1 MEERATAFRQ
11 RKLSSLV
18 YDDDEVEE
26 LWAAVDSGNFGQVR
40 KLSRGELELDRVYG
54 DRAFNFLWQAGFK
67 NHLDIVRELIRAGA
81 DVNWRQPSTGD
92 TLLMFAVKMQKEELV
107 CTLLEECDPPSDV
120 NLPNSCFEIPLH
132 AAVDAGNVDLVQILL
147 QSRAKIN
154 FKNVDGDTP
163 LHYAVKHDNK
173 EIASILLDSGC
184 RSDIANDKGLTCLH
198 LAAMGNNMDL
208 VQLLV
213 KAGCDANARDK
224 AKKFPQDYATD
235 QAIVDYLDMQP
246 AMD

>member
-1 MEERATAFRQ
+1 MGERATAFRQ

-18 YDDDEVEE
+18 YDEDEVEE
-26 LWAAVDSGNFGQVR
+26 LWAAVDSGNFGKVR
-40 KLSRGELELDRVYG
+40 KLSRGELELDRVYAG
-54 DRAFNFLWQAGFK
+54 KAFNFLWQAGLK

-81 DVNWRQPSTGD
+81 DVNWRQPTTGD

-107 CTLLEECDPPSDV
+107 CTLLEECDPPGDV
-120 NLPNSCFEIPLH
+120 NLPNSCFELPLH
-132 AAVDAGNVDLVQILL
+132 AAVQAGNEDLVQILL

-163 LHYAVKHDNK
+163 LHYAVKEENK
-173 EIASILLDSGC
+173 EIASVLLSSGC
-184 RSDIANDKGLTCLH
+184 RRDIANDKGETCLH
-198 LAAMGNNMDL
+198 LAAMRNNIGL

-224 AKKFPQDYATD
+224 AKKFPQDHATD

-246 AMD
+246 AIN